1 MAAGGGV
8 FTSENKILPGAYI
21 NFVSKARALGSIGER
36 GILAMPWYG
45 DFGKVGEIIEID
57 CESFQTDSLALL
69 GHNYSDDEML
79 PLREAFKGASV
90 VKLFRVGGGKKA
102 SGKSGSLTVTAVCEG
117 TRGND
122 IKVVVSSDVDG
133 GFIVETYIDGY
144 VKDTQNAEL
153 ISELID
159 NDFVCFSG
167 TGALSPSAGIVLA
180 GGENGVSSG
189 NDYSL
194 FLDAIEAEDFTTIV
208 YPGDDEVTKGLFA
221 QFTKR
226 LRQEEGY
233 KVTCVLRN
241 FSADF
246 EGVINVANEC
256 VPFKNFDKNALVYWV
271 GGMAAGAE
279 VNKSLTNI
287 IYDGELTVLVNYKKS
302 QLKEA
307 VEAGKFIFYGDR
319 DSVRVLKDINS
330 LVSFTS
336 EKNRDFSNNQIIR
349 VLDAVANDTAKIF
362 NSYYLGKCQ
371 NNDLGRD
378 IFKTE
383 LVNYHKNLM
392 AIGAIENFI
401 PENVTVIAGEEKGD
415 VIVNEFIEPVG
426 AMDKLYMTCI
436 VE

>member
-90 VKLFRVGGGKKA
+90 VKLFRVAGGKKA

-159 NDFVCFSG
+159 NDFVSFSG
-167 TGALSPSAGIVLA
+167 SGALSPSAGIVLT

-208 YPGDDEVTKGLFA
+208 YPGDDDVTKGLFA

-246 EGVINVANEC
+246 EGVINVENEC
-256 VPFKNFDKNALVYWV
+256 VPFKNFDRNAIVYWV
-271 GGMAAGAE
+271 GGMVAGAE
-279 VNKSLTNI
+279 VNKSLTNV

-307 VEAGKFIFYGDR
+307 IEAGKFIFYGDR

-330 LVSFTS
+330 LVSFTP

-401 PENVTVIAGEEKGD
+401 PENVTVVAGEEKGD